1 MCSQKRKASGGP
13 ADASLR
19 TSGYVLDVSVDGF
32 LQFLGALENPVP
44 RASSNP
50 SMGLRSLP
58 ATRPDAEY
66 APIWT
71 SNTRR
76 WREGRIEVKFHR
88 RVLLLQI
95 GAYCASGRVDH
106 GQRSPALRFADARGA

>member
-88 RVLLLQI
+88 REARTPDA
-95 GAYCASGRVDH
+95 GAATTTKRYLPLSSTPDR
-106 GQRSPALRFADARGA
+106 PP